1 MAAPSTSPAFC
12 SARSRLREL
21 PFRSAVDPGTSG
33 VAVKRVLFV
42 VLAVVVLLTGIPLVM
57 GMPPM
62 DCVDCDFGMIV
73 VSGCVVAVLAATAA
87 VALALFA
94 VTLRGRS
101 LVLAGRLDAFP
112 LDRPP
117 RLA

>member
-1 MAAPSTSPAFC
+1 M
-12 SARSRLREL
+12 
-21 PFRSAVDPGTSG
+21 
-33 VAVKRVLFV
+33 KRVVLA

-62 DCVDCDFGMIV
+62 DCADCDFGMIV
-73 VSGCVVAVLAATAA
+73 VSSCVVAVLTATAA
-87 VALALFA
+87 AALALLA
-94 VTLRGRS
+94 VMLRGRP
-101 LVLAGRLDAFP
+101 LVLAGRLAAFR

>member
-1 MAAPSTSPAFC
+1 M
-12 SARSRLREL
+12 
-21 PFRSAVDPGTSG
+21 AVDPGTSG
-33 VAVKRVLFV
+33 IAGKRVLFV
-42 VLAVVVLLTGIPLVM
+42 ALAVVVLLTGIPLVM

-62 DCVDCDFGMIV
+62 DCADCDFGMIIA
-73 VSGCVVAVLAATAA
+73 SSCVVAILAVTAA

-94 VTLRGRS
+94 VMLRGRPL
-101 LVLAGRLDAFP
+101 LVAGRLAAFR